1 MAIHDLAFAGLKA
14 PKAVAFTPN
23 PPDGKPLKLALQN
36 LGTATETIDNQAQL
50 DDLIDV
56 TFTRLGDMSC
66 APPAVTRLPPKSGF
80 PFQWEPR
87 KKLSIGLELAWNNCF
102 NDLARTTKDEDH
114 DDFTLEATVDLSA
127 LGETDGDVGN
137 DACPRAALGEDKGC
151 GKMSTPFRID
161 LHLK

>member
-1 MAIHDLAFAGLKA
+1 
-14 PKAVAFTPN
+14 
-23 PPDGKPLKLALQN
+23 
-36 LGTATETIDNQAQL
+36 
-50 DDLIDV
+50 
-56 TFTRLGDMSC
+56 MSC

-127 LGETDGDVGN
+127 LGETDGDAGN
-137 DACPRAALGEDKGC
+137 DACPRAAAGDDEGC